1 MKYILVQWPDSQYL
15 MENPRFSEC
24 IFCMDIDGHE
34 EVGDSAYKI
43 YGRRYL
49 VKSKWIHGALPAL
62 LIHCCIGTVYCWSL
76 LKGDIAGLMK
86 VNVSSIEFAF
96 SLAIFFL
103 GMSAAFGGRFVEKNV
118 RRSSLVSMLCF
129 SGGLLGT
136 IYAITL
142 GSIPLLFLFYGG
154 IMGIG
159 LGLGYLSPVKTLML
173 WFSKHK
179 GLATGIA
186 ISGFGLSK
194 ALFSP
199 FITWCNSGY
208 GIKATLFCISVI
220 SIICMGAASML
231 IKKPDGW
238 KEDSRKFSILEAI
251 RTILNPVYLKIWTVF
266 YLNITCGLALIAFEK
281 DLAEKS
287 GLGWIGILASLTALF
302 NTLGRFG
309 YSTVS
314 DWTKD
319 KSKIYLTIFFTSG
332 LAMILPIFLGLKI
345 WVIVVMLCIINSG
358 YGGGFSTLP
367 TFLESKF
374 GMKRISM
381 IHGFALSAW
390 GWAGLSGN
398 QLSNL
403 VLNYYHGEF
412 NDLFIVLCSLYILAF
427 IITKTIKYETN

>member
-1 MKYILVQWPDSQYL
+1 M
-15 MENPRFSEC
+15 
-24 IFCMDIDGHE
+24 
-34 EVGDSAYKI
+34 
-43 YGRRYL
+43 
-49 VKSKWIHGALPAL
+49 KSKWIHGALPAL

-208 GIKATLFCISVI
+208 GIKATLFCISIV

-231 IKKPDGW
+231 IRKPDGW

-251 RTILNPVYLKIWTVF
+251 RTILNPVYLKIWVVF

-332 LAMILPIFLGLKI
+332 LAMMLPIFFGLKI

>member
-1 MKYILVQWPDSQYL
+1 M
-15 MENPRFSEC
+15 
-24 IFCMDIDGHE
+24 
-34 EVGDSAYKI
+34 
-43 YGRRYL
+43 
-49 VKSKWIHGALPAL
+49 KSKWIHGALPAL

-231 IKKPDGW
+231 IRKPDGW

-281 DLAEKS
+281 DLSEKS

>member
-1 MKYILVQWPDSQYL
+1 M
-15 MENPRFSEC
+15 
-24 IFCMDIDGHE
+24 
-34 EVGDSAYKI
+34 
-43 YGRRYL
+43 
-49 VKSKWIHGALPAL
+49 KSKWIHGALPAL

-208 GIKATLFCISVI
+208 GIKATLFCISVV

-251 RTILNPVYLKIWTVF
+251 RTILNPVYLKIWAVF

-319 KSKIYLTIFFTSG
+319 KSKIYLTIFLTSG
-332 LAMILPIFLGLKI
+332 LAMMLPIFFGLKI

>member
-1 MKYILVQWPDSQYL
+1 
-15 MENPRFSEC
+15 
-24 IFCMDIDGHE
+24 
-34 EVGDSAYKI
+34 
-43 YGRRYL
+43 
-49 VKSKWIHGALPAL
+49 
-62 LIHCCIGTVYCWSL
+62 
-76 LKGDIAGLMK
+76 
-86 VNVSSIEFAF
+86 
-96 SLAIFFL
+96 
-103 GMSAAFGGRFVEKNV
+103 
-118 RRSSLVSMLCF
+118 
-129 SGGLLGT
+129 
-136 IYAITL
+136 
-142 GSIPLLFLFYGG
+142 
-154 IMGIG
+154 
-159 LGLGYLSPVKTLML
+159 
-173 WFSKHK
+173 
-179 GLATGIA
+179 
-186 ISGFGLSK
+186 
-194 ALFSP
+194 
-199 FITWCNSGY
+199 
-208 GIKATLFCISVI
+208 
-220 SIICMGAASML
+220 MGAASML

-251 RTILNPVYLKIWTVF
+251 RTILNPVYLKIWAVF

-332 LAMILPIFLGLKI
+332 LAMMLPIFFGLKI

>member
-1 MKYILVQWPDSQYL
+1 M
-15 MENPRFSEC
+15 
-24 IFCMDIDGHE
+24 
-34 EVGDSAYKI
+34 
-43 YGRRYL
+43 
-49 VKSKWIHGALPAL
+49 KSKWIHGALPAL

-251 RTILNPVYLKIWTVF
+251 RTILNPVYLKIWAVF

-332 LAMILPIFLGLKI
+332 LAMMLPIFFGLKI

-412 NDLFIVLCSLYILAF
+412 NDLFIVICSLYILAF

>member
-1 MKYILVQWPDSQYL
+1 M
-15 MENPRFSEC
+15 
-24 IFCMDIDGHE
+24 
-34 EVGDSAYKI
+34 
-43 YGRRYL
+43 
-49 VKSKWIHGALPAL
+49 KSKWINGALPAL

-332 LAMILPIFLGLKI
+332 LAMMLPIFFGLKI

>member
-1 MKYILVQWPDSQYL
+1 M
-15 MENPRFSEC
+15 
-24 IFCMDIDGHE
+24 
-34 EVGDSAYKI
+34 
-43 YGRRYL
+43 
-49 VKSKWIHGALPAL
+49 KSKWIHGALPAL

-76 LKGDIAGLMK
+76 LKGDIAGLMN

-231 IKKPDGW
+231 IRKPDGW

-251 RTILNPVYLKIWTVF
+251 RTILNPVYLKIWVVF

-332 LAMILPIFLGLKI
+332 LAMMLPIFFGLKI

>member
-1 MKYILVQWPDSQYL
+1 M
-15 MENPRFSEC
+15 
-24 IFCMDIDGHE
+24 
-34 EVGDSAYKI
+34 
-43 YGRRYL
+43 
-49 VKSKWIHGALPAL
+49 KSKWIHGALPAL

-142 GSIPLLFLFYGG
+142 SSIPLLFLFYGG

-251 RTILNPVYLKIWTVF
+251 RTILNPVYLKIWAVF

-319 KSKIYLTIFFTSG
+319 KSKIYLTIFLTSG
-332 LAMILPIFLGLKI
+332 LAMMLPIFFGLKI

-412 NDLFIVLCSLYILAF
+412 NDLFIVLCSLYILALV
-427 IITKTIKYETN
+427 ITKTIKYETN

>member
-1 MKYILVQWPDSQYL
+1 M
-15 MENPRFSEC
+15 
-24 IFCMDIDGHE
+24 
-34 EVGDSAYKI
+34 
-43 YGRRYL
+43 
-49 VKSKWIHGALPAL
+49 KSKWIHGALPAL

-251 RTILNPVYLKIWTVF
+251 RTILNPVYLKIWVVF

-287 GLGWIGILASLTALF
+287 GLVWIGILASLTALF

-319 KSKIYLTIFFTSG
+319 KSKIYLTIFLTSG
-332 LAMILPIFLGLKI
+332 LAMMLPIFFGLKI

>member
-1 MKYILVQWPDSQYL
+1 M
-15 MENPRFSEC
+15 
-24 IFCMDIDGHE
+24 
-34 EVGDSAYKI
+34 
-43 YGRRYL
+43 
-49 VKSKWIHGALPAL
+49 KSKWIHGALPAL

-208 GIKATLFCISVI
+208 GIKATLFCISVV

>member
-1 MKYILVQWPDSQYL
+1 M
-15 MENPRFSEC
+15 
-24 IFCMDIDGHE
+24 
-34 EVGDSAYKI
+34 
-43 YGRRYL
+43 
-49 VKSKWIHGALPAL
+49 KSKWIHGALPAL

-281 DLAEKS
+281 DLSEKS

>member
-1 MKYILVQWPDSQYL
+1 M
-15 MENPRFSEC
+15 
-24 IFCMDIDGHE
+24 
-34 EVGDSAYKI
+34 
-43 YGRRYL
+43 
-49 VKSKWIHGALPAL
+49 KSKWIHGALPAL

-208 GIKATLFCISVI
+208 GIKATLFCISVV

-231 IKKPDGW
+231 IRKPDGW

-332 LAMILPIFLGLKI
+332 LAMMLPIFFGLKI

>member
-1 MKYILVQWPDSQYL
+1 M
-15 MENPRFSEC
+15 
-24 IFCMDIDGHE
+24 
-34 EVGDSAYKI
+34 
-43 YGRRYL
+43 
-49 VKSKWIHGALPAL
+49 KSKWIHGALPAL

-208 GIKATLFCISVI
+208 GIKATLFCISVV

-231 IKKPDGW
+231 IRKPDGW

-251 RTILNPVYLKIWTVF
+251 RTILNPVYLKIWVVF

-332 LAMILPIFLGLKI
+332 LAMMLPIFFGLKI

>member
-1 MKYILVQWPDSQYL
+1 M
-15 MENPRFSEC
+15 
-24 IFCMDIDGHE
+24 
-34 EVGDSAYKI
+34 
-43 YGRRYL
+43 
-49 VKSKWIHGALPAL
+49 KSKWIHGALPAL

-208 GIKATLFCISVI
+208 GIKATLFCISVV

-251 RTILNPVYLKIWTVF
+251 RTILNPVYLKIWVVF

-332 LAMILPIFLGLKI
+332 LAMMLPIFFGLKI

-427 IITKTIKYETN
+427 IITKTIKYEPLEKHTLF

>member
-1 MKYILVQWPDSQYL
+1 M
-15 MENPRFSEC
+15 
-24 IFCMDIDGHE
+24 
-34 EVGDSAYKI
+34 
-43 YGRRYL
+43 
-49 VKSKWIHGALPAL
+49 KSKWIHGALSAL

-76 LKGDIAGLMK
+76 LKGDIAGLMN

-251 RTILNPVYLKIWTVF
+251 RTILNPVYLKIWVVF

-332 LAMILPIFLGLKI
+332 LAMMLPIFFGLKI